1 MKRPALKAA
10 LSLAVGGKAAPAE
23 TERELQA
30 DNVGLRSRAAVRVGR
45 RQIAGWFAP
54 EVARQLH
61 MIALEEDTTLQ
72 ALMAEAFNDVFTKRG
87 KPPIA

>member
-1 MKRPALKAA
+1 VNGSPAP
-10 LSLAVGGKAAPAE
+10 VE
-23 TERELQA
+23 TEREPQA
-30 DNVGLRSRAAVRVGR
+30 DNASLRSRAPVRVGR

-61 MIALEEDTTLQ
+61 MIALEGDTTLQ
-72 ALMAEAFNDVFTKRG
+72 AIMAEAFNDVFTKRG

>member
-1 MKRPALKAA
+1 MKQRALKAA
-10 LSLAVGGKAAPAE
+10 LSLAVAGKAAAVE
-23 TERELQA
+23 TEPQA
-30 DNVGLRSRAAVRVGR
+30 DNVSLRSRAPVRVGR

-72 ALMAEAFNDVFTKRG
+72 ALMAEAFNDVFNKRG